1 MPTPRTTQRSLT
13 PTTESTTTEF
23 SPWTWWTPNA
33 KTDAEGDNQKRK
45 EEQKSTVETKTEQSI
60 QPTSEKTAMSTI
72 MMKTTDVVYDKS
84 DNDNETT
91 KGIAIVTTEQMQ
103 VDVVTEKDG
112 DTSVTA
118 TAHAWGGDGG
128 GDGDTSVTATAQA
141 NQSMKEKYL
150 KLVEHNSQ
158 LVDILRTTMEVQSD
172 LFRRILKYMFP

>member
-1 MPTPRTTQRSLT
+1 MT

-23 SPWTWWTPNA
+23 SPWTWWTPND
-33 KTDAEGDNQKRK
+33 KTDAEGDNQKIK

-60 QPTSEKTAMSTI
+60 QPTSEKTEMTTI

-103 VDVVTEKDG
+103 VDVVTEK
-112 DTSVTA
+112 
-118 TAHAWGGDGG
+118 
-128 GDGDTSVTATAQA
+128 DGDTSVTATAQA